1 MILPVQVTFR
11 NIKEVDTLEALVR
24 KQAAALERYYPD
36 IISCRVMVEVPS
48 HEPSGLFYHVRI
60 DVTVPDEE
68 IVVRREPS
76 IYGALQDVEETRIR
90 KKADLRHP
98 HRAAMRTIREAFKE
112 MRRRIQD
119 YARKRRLQTKRH
131 EPAIAHATVARIF
144 PGEGYGFLLAR
155 DGHEVY
161 FHRNSVRSDAF
172 SLLREGAQVGFVE
185 EPGEQGP
192 QATLVRLLRGRSL
205 ASDSVPLIPGRK
217 AVAR

>member
-24 KQAAALERYYPD
+24 NQAAALERYYPD

-155 DGHEVY
+155 D
-161 FHRNSVRSDAF
+161 
-172 SLLREGAQVGFVE
+172 E

>member
-11 NIKEVDTLEALVR
+11 NIKEVDTLEAFVR
-24 KQAAALERYYPD
+24 KQASALERYYPG

-48 HEPSGLFYHVRI
+48 HEPSGLFYHVRV
-60 DVTVPDEE
+60 DVAVPDEE
-68 IVVRREPS
+68 LIVRREPS
-76 IYGALQDVEETRIR
+76 IYGALQDVEETRVR

-119 YARKRRLQTKRH
+119 YARKRRLQTKQH
-131 EPAIAHATVARIF
+131 EPAITHATVARIF
-144 PGEGYGFLLAR
+144 PEEGYGFLLAR

-172 SLLREGAQVGFVE
+172 PLLREGAKVGFVE
-185 EPGEQGP
+185 EPGENGP
-192 QATLVRLLRGRSL
+192 QATLVRMLRGRSL
-205 ASDSVPLIPGRK
+205 TSASVPINPRRK

>member
-24 KQAAALERYYPD
+24 NQAAALERYYPD

-60 DVTVPDEE
+60 DVTVSDEE

-76 IYGALQDVEETRIR
+76 IYSALQDVQETRVR

-131 EPAIAHATVARIF
+131 EPAITHASVARIF

-161 FHRNSVRSDAF
+161 FHRNSVRGDAF
-172 SLLREGAQVGFVE
+172 SLLREGAKVGFVE

-192 QATLVRLLRGRSL
+192 QATLVRLLRGRSQ
-205 ASDSVPLIPGRK
+205 ASASVPLTPRRK
-217 AVAR
+217 AAAR